1 MIIHIQS
8 TGKFSIST
16 YTCHCRRTQLSTPS
30 TPVNTKDYT
39 NTLEM
44 STPTAAEITN
54 EIEALDRAVQD
65 ALLNGD
71 ISKTMNTLRPR
82 IVSDYVLGQ

>member
-1 MIIHIQS
+1 MIVHIQS

-16 YTCHCRRTQLSTPS
+16 YTCHCRRTQLSMPS

-44 STPTAAEITN
+44 LTPTAAKITN
-54 EIEALDRAVQD
+54 EIEALDRVVQD
-65 ALLNGD
+65 ALLNSD
-71 ISKTMNTLRPR
+71 ISKTMNALRPH
-82 IVSDYVLGQ
+82 IVSDYILGQ